1 MKKLLCACA
10 ALILALTTLT
20 AFASTDVTG
29 SWTTQMASPSGDS
42 VQITFTF
49 KQDGTTLTG
58 SIVGSQGNP
67 IDIKNGKIDGD
78 KLTFDVTFN
87 DVTISHQ
94 GTVSADEIKLTTRS
108 NRPDFPSSEFTLKR
122 AK

>member
-1 MKKLLCACA
+1 
-10 ALILALTTLT
+10 
-20 AFASTDVTG
+20 
-29 SWTTQMASPSGDS
+29 MASPSGDS

-58 SIVGSQGNP
+58 SIVGSQGNA

-87 DVTISHQ
+87 DVTISHE
-94 GTVSADEIKLTTRS
+94 GTVSDDEIKLTTKS
-108 NRPDFPSSEFTLKR
+108 NRSDFPSSEFTLKR
-122 AK
+122 KK